1 MITKIKLKDVASY
14 TELVE
19 ICNLRK
25 INFFFG
31 SNGTGKTTLSKL
43 ISKPD
48 YFPSCSLE
56 CEGNK
61 KLKTLVF
68 NEDFVEE
75 YFYQPDDLMGI
86 FTMGGGAKENEEKI
100 QQLNEE
106 GNETKKNSLGLS
118 KKLDELKENSEKIK
132 NDFRDICWKRV
143 YLKYQNDF
151 PEIFKGY
158 RNSKEK
164 FAEEII
170 IQNKNSWSELKIY
183 EELEERYKLLY
194 EQDLEILDEL
204 KKNKRESIQT
214 IKVTEKNNIYQT
226 KIIGKQDLDISKM
239 INKLQNHDWV
249 KQGKTYYEKN
259 FDEST
264 KTFLCPFCQQK
275 TSEKFKEK
283 LEEYFDESYKEQINE
298 LNQVIRTYE
307 SQIEELEEYF
317 SSILETLDNKYLED
331 KRASIQAI
339 KEGIDDKIRLNK
351 EFFADKKRNPST
363 KIKLQSIVGL
373 LNQSN
378 KILDKVNKNIK
389 QHNKVVNN
397 REKEEGVLKS
407 NLWHFFCDEISD
419 ELKKYTRDSNGI
431 NKAIKNI
438 NKQFGENEKKLE
450 NKKTQISILERK
462 IKSVKPTVNA
472 INKLLDGFGFTGFRL
487 DSTEDGKHYK
497 IIRINGEPAK
507 ESLSE
512 GERNLIVFLYFYH
525 LIRGVIDPDEN
536 INEDKIIV
544 FDDPVSSFDS
554 GVLFLVSTLIKHL
567 INPLRKNENTNIKQ
581 FFVLTHNVYF
591 FKEITFFSSREQNNR
606 RNDTMYFIVKKYE
619 GISKIGN
626 YETNPIK
633 TTYQLLWDNI
643 KKDDNNDLVSIQ
655 NNMRRIIEFYFKML
669 ANIDEEDVLNKFSD
683 LNNKL
688 ICKSLIAWLNMGSHE
703 VFDDIDFD
711 SSQGCDISR
720 YRNVFKS
727 IFEKTGHLAHYNMM
741 MEINNSENV

>member
-1 MITKIKLKDVASY
+1 MITKIKLKDIASY

-31 SNGTGKTTLSKL
+31 SNGTGKTTLSKF

-56 CEGNK
+56 CEGDR

-106 GNETKKNSLGLS
+106 DNEIKKNNLRLS
-118 KKLDELKENSEKIK
+118 NKLNELKENLEKIQD
-132 NDFRDICWKRV
+132 DFKDVCWKKI

-158 RNSKEK
+158 RNSKGN

-170 IQNKNSWSELKIY
+170 IQNKDSRFEVKTY
-183 EELEERYKLLY
+183 EELEEKNKLLY
-194 EQDLEILDEL
+194 EQELEILDEL
-204 KKNKRESIQT
+204 KKIKRESIQAT
-214 IKVTEKNNIYQT
+214 KVTEKNNIYQT

-264 KTFLCPFCQQK
+264 KNFLCPFCQQR
-275 TSEKFKEK
+275 TSEEFKEK
-283 LEEYFDESYKEQINE
+283 LEEYFDESYKKQINE
-298 LNQVIRTYE
+298 LNQVIQTYE
-307 SQIEELEEYF
+307 SQIEELEKCF
-317 SSILETLDNKYLED
+317 SSILELKDNKYLED
-331 KRASIQAI
+331 KRANIQTI
-339 KEGIDDKIRLNK
+339 KAGIDGKIRLNR
-351 EFFADKKRNPST
+351 EFFIDKKRNPST

-378 KILDKVNKNIK
+378 KILDEVNKNIK
-389 QHNKVVNN
+389 QHNRIVNN
-397 REKEEGVLKS
+397 REKEEGTLKS
-407 NLWHFFCDEISD
+407 DLWHFFCDEISD
-419 ELKKYTRDSNGI
+419 EIKKYNRESNGT

-438 NKQFGENEKKLE
+438 NKQIGENVEKIE
-450 NKKTQISILERK
+450 NKNTQISILERK

-487 DSTEDGKHYK
+487 DSTEDAKRYK
-497 IIRINGEPAK
+497 IIRRNGEPAK

-525 LIRGVIDPDEN
+525 LTKGVIDPDEN
-536 INEDKIIV
+536 INEDRIVV

-591 FKEITFFSSREQNNR
+591 FKEITFFSSREQNNE
-606 RNDTMYFIVKKYE
+606 RNDTMYFIVKKCA

-643 KKDDNNDLVSIQ
+643 KKDDNIDLISIQ
-655 NNMRRIIEFYFKML
+655 NNIRRIIEFYFKML
-669 ANIDEEDVLNKFSD
+669 ANIDEEDILNKFSD
-683 LNNKL
+683 LNNKS

-711 SSQGCDISR
+711 SSQGCDIGK
-720 YRNVFKS
+720 YRNVFRS

-741 MEINNSENV
+741 MGINNLENV